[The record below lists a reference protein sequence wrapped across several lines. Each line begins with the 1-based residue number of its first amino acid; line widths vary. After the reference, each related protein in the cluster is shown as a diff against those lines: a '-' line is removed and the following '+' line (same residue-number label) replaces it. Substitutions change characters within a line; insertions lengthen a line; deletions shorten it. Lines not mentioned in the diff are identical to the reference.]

1 MTGFQ
6 NENDMHIALI
16 LIKETSNLKWFI
28 SLIVGTRRCGGV
40 VGCKS
45 LAGTISCHR
54 LIDV

>member
-16 LIKETSNLKWFI
+16 LIKETSNLKGLI
-28 SLIVGTRRCGGV
+28 SLIVGTRRYGGV

>member
-16 LIKETSNLKWFI
+16 LIKETSNLKWLI
-28 SLIVGTRRCGGV
+28 SLRCGGV